1 MFSVVKNLFSELT
14 VPISGNIPDLLP
26 ESFILELTKSCNLN
40 CPYCYCLWHEFPCL
54 ADWDLTAGDWQ
65 KIIHFL
71 VERQVASFS
80 FTGGEVLMRSDLKQ
94 IINYTRNLLP
104 QGRLSLFTNGILL
117 NEAWIE
123 YFKEKKVYLST
134 SLQGLKSYAAMTGS
148 TGQAE
153 HILDVL
159 RLAACLKWPMAVS
172 MTITQA
178 NKSEVCTMFEAAVA
192 AGANSIQL
200 GAMMPQGRGKQ
211 HLELALS
218 RAEWEEVKN
227 AIRNMKDCG
236 IPFSF
241 CDEMICEC
249 RKHPADIFDRFHQK
263 VPVECNAGKDFG
275 VISPNGTYHKCLH
288 FFEE

>member
-54 ADWDLTAGDWQ
+54 ADRDLTAGDWQ
-65 KIIHFL
+65 KIILFL

-94 IINYTRNLLP
+94 IITYTRNLLP

-117 NEAWIE
+117 NDAWIE
-123 YFKEKKVYLST
+123 YFREKKVYLST

-159 RLAACLKWPMAVS
+159 RVAAALQWPMAVS

-178 NKSEVCTMFEAAVA
+178 NKSEVCTMFETAVA

-241 CDEMICEC
+241 CDEMICKC

-263 VPVECNAGKDFG
+263 VPVKCNAGKDLG